1 MLKLPLSLPVVL
13 VVVLSGIGQ
22 FAAAQTVKSAEA
34 ANRTVATSASAQ
46 GKKNLSAPK
55 VLVLPELSPEQM
67 AIADRV
73 VLGKMPCE
81 LAAHISVKPDAR
93 GLGRFILELGRQK
106 YSMVPV
112 PTLTGAIR
120 LEDSAAG
127 VVWLQLSNKSML
139 MSQKQGRR
147 LADDCASADQLIVA
161 KELIRSPAPSL
172 LDSPVRFK
180 DVAQAGLALEQEI
193 SIAVEKAAN

>member
-1 MLKLPLSLPVVL
+1 MLKLPLSLLVVL
-13 VVVLSGIGQ
+13 VVVLTGIGQ
-22 FAAAQTVKSAEA
+22 LAAAQTGKSAES
-34 ANRTVATSASAQ
+34 TSKVVTTSSGAQ
-46 GKKNLSAPK
+46 GKKKLLAPK
-55 VLVLPELSPEQM
+55 LVVLPELSPEQM
-67 AIADRV
+67 AIANRV
-73 VLGKMPCE
+73 ALGKMPCE
-81 LAAHISVKPDAR
+81 LAAHISVKPDVL
-93 GLGRFILELGRQK
+93 GPGRFILELGRQK

-139 MSQKQGRR
+139 MSQKLGRR

-172 LDSPVRFK
+172 LDAPVRFK
-180 DVAQAGLALEQEI
+180 DVAQAGLASEQEI